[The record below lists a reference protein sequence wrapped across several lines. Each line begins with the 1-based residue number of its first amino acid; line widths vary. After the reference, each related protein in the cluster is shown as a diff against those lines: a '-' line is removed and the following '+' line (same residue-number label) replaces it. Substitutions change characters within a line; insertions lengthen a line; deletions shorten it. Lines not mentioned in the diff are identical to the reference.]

1 MRIDEISQLR
11 DEKLQ
16 FNIKRESAKTSALSS
31 GTIVKYGYLTGEEIF
46 RFNQSQIIEQVKLT

>member
-1 MRIDEISQLR
+1 MRIDEIDSLR

-31 GTIVKYGYLTGEEIF
+31 GIIVKYGYVTGEEIF
-46 RFNQSQIIEQVKLT
+46 HFNQSQIIEQVNLT